1 MSKDS
6 SAKYYQ
12 KKTNKQ
18 KKDQDCSKQEKDKQ
32 NLVANGIEIFLTMR
46 NKGWLTREKKYKI
59 WNNKTALQIKTF
71 CCYLF

>member
-12 KKTNKQ
+12 KKKKKKK

-59 WNNKTALQIKTF
+59 
-71 CCYLF
+71 